1 MVNQDT
7 LKTIWEVPDDLWEE
21 IEQLIAELDSPKHTG
36 RKRADPRKMLNA
48 IIFRMRSGC
57 QWNQL
62 PAHLGDDSTVHRT
75 LQRWESIRLFPRMWE
90 LIQTRCEELKGVDW
104 EWQSADTSMGKARLG
119 GMRLA
124 QTPQTAPSSGTKRSI
139 LVEASGRPLSV
150 VVAGAN
156 VHDTKLLEATL
167 ESVVAERPAPTERS
181 PQHLCL
187 DKGYDNPTGHQ
198 TVARHGYQSHIRRI
212 GEEKLDT
219 RGNKRYPARRWVVER
234 TLGGYLSVGAFWLGT
249 RRSRRTIWRCCK

>member
-21 IEQLIAELDSPKHTG
+21 IERLIAELDPPKDTG

-90 LIQTRCEELKGVDW
+90 LIQTRCEELKVVDW
-104 EWQSADTSMGKARLG
+104 EWQSADTSMGKARWG
-119 GMRLA
+119 GCGWPKPHRPRQARNQA
-124 QTPQTAPSSGTKRSI
+124 QYPCRGEWK
-139 LVEASGRPLSV
+139 ASERRGGGR
-150 VVAGAN
+150 
-156 VHDTKLLEATL
+156 
-167 ESVVAERPAPTERS
+167 
-181 PQHLCL
+181 
-187 DKGYDNPTGHQ
+187 
-198 TVARHGYQSHIRRI
+198 
-212 GEEKLDT
+212 
-219 RGNKRYPARRWVVER
+219 ER
-234 TLGGYLSVGAFWLGT
+234 TRHQAVGGDAGECGGRESRANRAKSSASVSGQ
-249 RRSRRTIWRCCK
+249 RI